1 MFKLVVFFL
10 FVYSALSLELDETPA
25 GESAVEQELVQ
36 FEDDKES
43 GISTEEDE
51 EYEMTGGSSEGK
63 IRSHILW
70 YSVDSIMFS
79 LRQKKPATHI

>member
-10 FVYSALSLELDETPA
+10 FVYSALSLELDETAPA
-25 GESAVEQELVQ
+25 GENAVEQELVQ
-36 FEDDKES
+36 FKDDKES

-63 IRSHILW
+63 IRSHIL
-70 YSVDSIMFS
+70 S
-79 LRQKKPATHI
+79 

>member
-10 FVYSALSLELDETPA
+10 FVYSAWSLELDETPV

-63 IRSHILW
+63 IRSHILS

-79 LRQKKPATHI
+79 LRQKKPATLI